1 MWFIT
6 NGPTGK
12 GGDIPCD
19 VIMEMVVELSK
30 DPRFEVSSNFKFSNG
45 WFDGLRN
52 GTISNSTL
60 VRVKVPPVMQ
70 H

>member
-6 NGPTGK
+6 NGPVGK
-12 GGDIPCD
+12 GDDIHGD
-19 VIMEMVVELSK
+19 VIKEMAVELTN
-30 DPRFEVSSNFKFSNG
+30 DPRFEVSLTSNLVMV
-45 WFDGLRN
+45 GLRGLKN